1 MTHMSIT
8 SLNLKI
14 PLPLSMPSTPSG
26 IRYERAAELLGRLS
40 SDVSVTST
48 SPAALTDSI
57 REGTVF
63 YNILLARALASSHQ
77 DYGLHGGRVQA
88 YQQARAAD

>member
-1 MTHMSIT
+1 
-8 SLNLKI
+8 
-14 PLPLSMPSTPSG
+14 MPSTPSV

-63 YNILLARALASSHQ
+63 YDSLLARALASSH
-77 DYGLHGGRVQA
+77 
-88 YQQARAAD
+88 